1 MALVYVKS
9 FTLFRKKVHRKLKC
23 SVMLRNE
30 QFVLGPASLVLSK
43 GHGVDK
49 SDQKVLRGVL
59 SLGCVLIFA
68 TEFLCCLRQILLLS
82 F

>member
-1 MALVYVKS
+1 MYAKS
-9 FTLFRKKVHRKLKC
+9 FTLFRKKVHRELTC
-23 SVMLRNE
+23 TVMLGNE

-49 SDQKVLRGVL
+49 SDQKVLTRVL
-59 SLGCVLIFA
+59 SLGCVPIFA